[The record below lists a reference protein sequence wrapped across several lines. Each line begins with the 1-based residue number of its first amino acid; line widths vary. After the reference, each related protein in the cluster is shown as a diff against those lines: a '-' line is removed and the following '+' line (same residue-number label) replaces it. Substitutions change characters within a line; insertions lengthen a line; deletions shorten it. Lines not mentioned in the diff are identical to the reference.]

1 MAITRWD
8 PMDSLMPLPL
18 RDVMSRLFEESFVP
32 PRGLELF
39 AVGRGF
45 PVDIYETANDY
56 VIEASMPGMKV
67 DEIQVTTVGDTL
79 TIRAKTAHEQEQKE
93 EKEKEKGDYVRRERY
108 SGEVTRTIELP
119 SLIDAD
125 KVEATYK
132 HGILTLHVPK
142 AEEVKPKAI
151 PVQAQS

>member
-1 MAITRWD
+1 MAMTRWD

-18 RDVMSRLFEESFVP
+18 RDVMSRLLEESFVP

-56 VIEASMPGMKV
+56 VIEASLPGMKV
-67 DEIQVTTVGDTL
+67 DEIQVTAVGDTL

-93 EKEKEKGDYVRRERY
+93 EEEKGDYVRRERY

-119 SLIDAD
+119 SLINAD

-132 HGILTLHVPK
+132 HGILTLRVPK
-142 AEEVKPKAI
+142 AEEVKPKTI
-151 PVQAQS
+151 PVRA